1 VIYLAADVG
10 GTFTDLVL
18 LDSGRGRILV
28 DKVPSGRRGRADSI
42 ATGIERITREA
53 GVAVADLALFVH
65 GFTIATN
72 AFLTRQGART
82 ALLVTDGFRDILEIG
97 SQQRPFLYPLR
108 QQKPAPIVPRSGV
121 VEVAE
126 RLDAFGQI
134 VQPLMED
141 EVIRVV
147 EEIRRLDPEA
157 IAICLNFSFL
167 DDRHERQLATA
178 LSAAFPALPLYLSS
192 KVNPQI
198 EEYPRANTT
207 ALAAY
212 VGLAVDRYLGD
223 VEAKMAAVGAR
234 CPLRLMRS
242 DGGVATPRAARANP
256 AHMMLSGPAA
266 GVIAG
271 RELGRALGRVDL
283 VTFDMGGTSADFS
296 VISGGEPRLVR
307 ERAIDGQPLRLPSL
321 DIESISAGGGSI
333 AWVDRAGALK
343 VGPDSAGAVPGPA
356 CYGQGGRQPTVTDA
370 AVVLGLI
377 DPMRY
382 LGGRMRLAA
391 QLAAAAVE
399 AAIGRP
405 LGLGLEEAA
414 AGILAIAN
422 VQMIQAIRT
431 ISVER
436 GLDVRRFSLLA
447 FGGAGPLF
455 APYLAA
461 GLDMPEVLVPRH
473 PGVFCAEG
481 LLVSDIRHVAQVVHR
496 RALAGLDTSAL
507 AARVALLHEQLEKEL
522 LADGIP
528 PAARQFHLA
537 GDMRYLGQFH
547 ELELALPLP
556 WVAEGDAGWWHAG
569 LIAERFHEAHRLA
582 YGHAEAEAPIELVNL
597 RLTGLGRLERPPVAL
612 DPEPAGPQAE
622 PNPLGQRPL
631 YLDRRTGFV
640 PCQHYDRASL
650 APGMRIRGPA
660 LIHQLD
666 TTVLVMPDR
675 IAAALP
681 GGVLSIIAAR
691 GP

>member
-1 VIYLAADVG
+1 
-10 GTFTDLVL
+10 
-18 LDSGRGRILV
+18 
-28 DKVPSGRRGRADSI
+28 
-42 ATGIERITREA
+42 
-53 GVAVADLALFVH
+53 
-65 GFTIATN
+65 
-72 AFLTRQGART
+72 
-82 ALLVTDGFRDILEIG
+82 
-97 SQQRPFLYPLR
+97 
-108 QQKPAPIVPRSGV
+108 
-121 VEVAE
+121 
-126 RLDAFGQI
+126 
-134 VQPLMED
+134 
-141 EVIRVV
+141 
-147 EEIRRLDPEA
+147 
-157 IAICLNFSFL
+157 
-167 DDRHERQLATA
+167 
-178 LSAAFPALPLYLSS
+178 
-192 KVNPQI
+192 
-198 EEYPRANTT
+198 
-207 ALAAY
+207 
-212 VGLAVDRYLGD
+212 
-223 VEAKMAAVGAR
+223 
-234 CPLRLMRS
+234 
-242 DGGVATPRAARANP
+242 
-256 AHMMLSGPAA
+256 
-266 GVIAG
+266 VIAG

-307 ERAIDGQPLRLPSL
+307 ERVIDGQPLRLPSL

-382 LGGRMRLAA
+382 LGGRMSLVAE
-391 QLAAAAVE
+391 LAAAAVK
-399 AAIGRP
+399 AAIGEP

-496 RALAGLDTSAL
+496 RALAGLDISAL
-507 AARVALLHEQLEKEL
+507 AARVALLREGLEKEL
-522 LADGIP
+522 LADGIAA
-528 PAARQFHLA
+528 AARQFRLA
-537 GDMRYLGQFH
+537 GDVRYLGQFH

-556 WVAEGDAGWWHAG
+556 GDAEWWDAR
-569 LIAERFHEAHRLA
+569 LIAERFHEAHRIA

-597 RLTGLGRLERPPVAL
+597 RLTGLGRLERPPAAF
-612 DPEPAGPQAE
+612 DPEPAGPPAE
-622 PNPLGQRPL
+622 PIPLWQRPL

-640 PCQHYDRASL
+640 LCRHYDRADL
-650 APGMRIRGPA
+650 APGMCIRGPA

-675 IAAALP
+675 VAATLA
-681 GGVLSIIAAR
+681 GGVLSITAAR
-691 GP
+691 